1 MDPGSAGRGDQTQA
15 PPPDVSLAA
24 FQAQGRVLSE
34 HGRLLREASTAVQSL
49 NDRLQAQETRQQ
61 GRSSQLQDLAA
72 MIQALSAQV
81 ATLMTPPAPPAP
93 AAAPPPPPALPA
105 GQPREPSLAS
115 PRPFDG
121 TFALFR
127 GFVMQCELI
136 FSHQPSQ
143 YFSPAARVAFIA
155 NLTTGDALNWAQA
168 ILSARPDLFNDYA
181 AFLSEFRRVF
191 DHPTAGQD
199 VGARLMTLHQG
210 NRTVAAYSTEFRTL
224 AAGCG
229 WNDMGL
235 RSAFRQG
242 LSEAIK
248 DELIRERSATLDEL
262 VALAIDVDE
271 RIRERR
277 RERAR
282 HQLGSPRLLD
292 TTPGTSASRANT
304 SSAREPAVA
313 TTSGEE
319 PMQLGRTR
327 LTAAERERRR
337 SQGLCLYCGERG
349 HLRDACPSLPKE

>member
-1 MDPGSAGRGDQTQA
+1 
-15 PPPDVSLAA
+15 
-24 FQAQGRVLSE
+24 
-34 HGRLLREASTAVQSL
+34 
-49 NDRLQAQETRQQ
+49 
-61 GRSSQLQDLAA
+61 
-72 MIQALSAQV
+72 
-81 ATLMTPPAPPAP
+81 
-93 AAAPPPPPALPA
+93 
-105 GQPREPSLAS
+105 
-115 PRPFDG
+115 
-121 TFALFR
+121 
-127 GFVMQCELI
+127 MQCELI

-143 YFSPAARVAFIA
+143 YFSPAARVAFIT

-168 ILSARPDLFNDYA
+168 ILSARPELFSDYA
-181 AFLSEFRRVF
+181 AFLREFRRVF

-210 NRTVAAYSTEFRTL
+210 SRTVAAYSTEFRTL

-248 DELIRERSATLDEL
+248 DELTQAKSATLDEL

-282 HQLGSPRLLD
+282 HQLSSPRLSD
-292 TTPGTSASRANT
+292 TTQGTSTPRAVNT
-304 SSAREPAVA
+304 SFPREPAIA

-327 LTAAERERRR
+327 LTAAEKERRR
-337 SQGLCLYCGERG
+337 TQGLCLYCGERG
-349 HLRDACPSLPKE
+349 HLRDTCPSLPKE